1 MKKALLLLSLSVSAC
16 SGETQPASTVIPT
29 KYVGDEIRVYDAEH
43 NGHQYVVFYVKG
55 GYGEALQVK
64 HDPDC
69 KCQKEEDQ

>member
-1 MKKALLLLSLSVSAC
+1 MKKVLLLLSLVVTSC
-16 SGETQPASTVIPT
+16 GGETQPASTVIPT

-43 NGHQYVVFYVKG
+43 NGHQYVVFHVMS

-69 KCQKEEDQ
+69 PCQKEGQL